1 MLFKYADLTKDLD
14 SISKVFQGKG
24 NAQLSKGASSLKKFM
39 PEIKQ
44 DHVYHY
50 VTRARWS
57 MHDLLGH
64 LLSFTGPAD
73 VYFTTW
79 SITMGP
85 ASQIMELKKAGL
97 IRDLYAIIDSRVK
110 TNSPEAHQFLMMNCK
125 ALKLAKIHAKVLVI
139 KNEFNCASVLSSQN
153 FTNVKR
159 IEAGTIDTH
168 EQIALQHIE
177 WIKSKI
183 NEPDA
188 RINQRGT
195 F

>member
-1 MLFKYADLTKDLD
+1 MLFKSDDLNKDID
-14 SISKVFQGKG
+14 GITKVFQSSGKPT
-24 NAQLSKGASSLKKFM
+24 LTKGATSLKKFF
-39 PEIKQ
+39 PDVKQ
-44 DHVYHY
+44 DQIYHY

-57 MHDLLGH
+57 MHDLLAY
-64 LLSFTGPAD
+64 LLKFTGPSD

-79 SITMGP
+79 SITMEP

-97 IRDLYAIIDSRVK
+97 IQNLYAIIDSRVK

-159 IEAGTIDTH
+159 IETGTIDTH
-168 EQIALQHIE
+168 MEIAEQHIE
-177 WIKSKI
+177 WILSKI

-188 RINQRGT
+188 RTNQRGT